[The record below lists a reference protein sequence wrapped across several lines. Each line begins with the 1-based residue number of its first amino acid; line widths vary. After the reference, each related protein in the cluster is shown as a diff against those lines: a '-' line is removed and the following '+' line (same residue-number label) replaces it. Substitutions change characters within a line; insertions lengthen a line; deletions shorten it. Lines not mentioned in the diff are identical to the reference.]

1 MSKGSEA
8 GTGGSLG
15 AGQVVCSPG
24 GEGRRREKRL
34 DPVEQGRCRRGTQLS
49 PVLDDPAVSMDS
61 KPSIHQVC
69 KHRVSKETEASSIP
83 DIHHSSC
90 PSGLAGPA
98 LEGDAL
104 CL

>member
-1 MSKGSEA
+1 MEKEEG
-8 GTGGSLG
+8 
-15 AGQVVCSPG
+15 
-24 GEGRRREKRL
+24 GRR
-34 DPVEQGRCRRGTQLS
+34 GWTQLNREDAGG
-49 PVLDDPAVSMDS
+49 LDDPAVSMES

-69 KHRVSKETEASSIP
+69 KPRVSKETEASSIL